1 MSYKV
6 LIVDDNKT
14 NSHLLET
21 MLDSISKEYKCS
33 VASDGMEGY
42 EMAKNIVPDVI
53 FMDMMMPK
61 CSGIECLKK
70 IQKVKKLKDI
80 PVIFVTA
87 FRDDK
92 NFAEAFKE
100 GAIDYIEKPINVNEL
115 QSRLNKAL
123 NISTTLKKIKS
134 QLEAYEEEKKQYE
147 NNALIA
153 KEQLNSFIVLDNGG
167 KMLWANEGFKSIHG
181 ISFDDFITTKGSTF
195 GELIEDKKIET
206 KIQECLKSKDPFYHV
221 YQIHSDYYDIK
232 YIQAFVSPQLNG
244 SKKIEKLIAFETD
257 ITSLKMKEK
266 ELHEQNNQMLSI
278 TENLEKANELLE
290 EQKQEINDQK
300 GLIETEQEK
309 SEKLLLNILPFEVAK
324 QLKSKGKAGTRF
336 YKLSTVLFTD
346 FKGFAKFSKEL
357 EPKELVEILDGYF
370 ARFDEITE
378 NHYLEKIKT
387 IGDSYMCAGGLPLR
401 NKSNPVDAVLAGLE
415 IQDYMNKLND
425 KKVLKNESVWELRVG
440 IHTGPLV
447 AGVVG
452 KKKFAYDIW
461 GETVNIASRMEKT
474 GHVGMVNISGAT
486 YEYVKDFID
495 CDYRGKIEAKN
506 IGKIDMYFVNR
517 IKPEFSA
524 DEFGLNPN
532 DELIRL
538 VNKI

>member
-1 MSYKV
+1 MSYKI

-14 NSHLLET
+14 NSDLIENLLDT
-21 MLDSISKEYKCS
+21 FSDDYICS
-33 VASDGMEGY
+33 FAENGEEGY
-42 EMAKNIVPDVI
+42 KMAKKIVPDVI
-53 FMDMMMPK
+53 FMDIMMPK
-61 CSGIECLKK
+61 CNGIECLQN
-70 IQKVKKLKDI
+70 IQKEKKLKDI
-80 PVIFVTA
+80 PVIFITA
-87 FRDDK
+87 YRDDE
-92 NFAEAFKE
+92 NFAKAFKE
-100 GAIDYIEKPINVNEL
+100 GAIDFIEKPINVHEL
-115 QSRLNKAL
+115 ESRLLKAL
-123 NISTTLKKIKS
+123 NISNSLKNIKS
-134 QLEAYEEEKKQYE
+134 QLEAYQEEISKNE

-153 KEQLNSFIVLDNGG
+153 SDQSNSFIILDTKGN
-167 KMLWANEGFKSIHG
+167 MLWANEGFKSIHG
-181 ISFDDFITTKGSTF
+181 ISFDDFIALKGKTLA
-195 GELIEDKKIET
+195 ELTEDKEIQTKIENC
-206 KIQECLKSKDPFYHV
+206 IKSKNPFNYV
-221 YQIHSDYYDIK
+221 YKIHSDYYDVK
-232 YIQAFVSPQLNG
+232 HVQAFVSPQLNG
-244 SKKIEKLIAFETD
+244 TDKIEKLIAFETD
-257 ITSLKMKEK
+257 ITALKQKEE
-266 ELHEQNNQMLSI
+266 ELYNKNTQMLSI
-278 TENLEKANELLE
+278 TENLEKANKLLE
-290 EQKQEINDQK
+290 EQKQEINLQK
-300 GLIETEQEK
+300 VLIEDEQEK

-324 QLKSKGKAGTRF
+324 QLKSKGKAGTRY

-346 FKGFAKFSKEL
+346 FKGFAKLSKGV
-357 EPKELVEILDGYF
+357 EPKELVDILDGYF

-378 NHYLEKIKT
+378 IHYLEKIKT

-415 IQDYMNKLND
+415 IQDYMNRLND
-425 KKVLKNESVWELRVG
+425 QKVLKKETVWELRVG

-524 DEFGLNPN
+524 DELGLNAN